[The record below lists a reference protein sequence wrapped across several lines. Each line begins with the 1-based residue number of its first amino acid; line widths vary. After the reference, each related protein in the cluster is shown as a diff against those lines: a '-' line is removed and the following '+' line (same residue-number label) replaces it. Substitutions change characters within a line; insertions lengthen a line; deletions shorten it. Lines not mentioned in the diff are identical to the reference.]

1 MSPTE
6 TDLSLVQRP
15 VSRANGLANAHYINP
30 QVYAEESQALLCKQR
45 AGLAVA
51 ATIPNPGDAIPLTFL
66 DIPLLLLR
74 DQLVIPLLLLRDQK
88 GHVRVLQNTC
98 RHRGMILLQEL
109 HTIKEVIRCP
119 YHS

>member
-15 VSRANGLANAHYINP
+15 VSWANGLANAHYINP

-74 DQLVIPLLLLRDQK
+74 DQK

-109 HTIKEVIRCP
+109 HTIKEVIHCP